1 LQTCAICLLSLARA
15 GQLFPDG
22 FTTRL
27 RKGVNP
33 LPMVDVEG
41 MPIDLRLEITV
52 RVPVH
57 VVSMIMLVDF
67 FITNYN
73 YHFIQTGALSRG
85 ILAHV
90 EHLSLVTS
98 TMSHLVHVNN
108 LFMVAVEEMTTDFH
122 QKMTVWHSVLVVS
135 GS

>member
-1 LQTCAICLLSLARA
+1 
-15 GQLFPDG
+15 
-22 FTTRL
+22 
-27 RKGVNP
+27 
-33 LPMVDVEG
+33 MVDVEG

-57 VVSMIMLVDF
+57 VVSMIMLVEF
-67 FITNYN
+67 FITSY
-73 YHFIQTGALSRG
+73 YFIQTSALSRG